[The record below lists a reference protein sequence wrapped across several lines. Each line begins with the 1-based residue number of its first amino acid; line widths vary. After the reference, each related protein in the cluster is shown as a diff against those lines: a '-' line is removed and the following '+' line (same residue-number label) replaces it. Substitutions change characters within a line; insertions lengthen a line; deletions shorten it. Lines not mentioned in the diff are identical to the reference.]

1 MNRIYKTLWS
11 RTKGCKVVVPEI
23 AKNHGEVGIVNHRVG
38 GGGNLLRITVL
49 AALLVGSASF
59 SDVLAAEVAD
69 TTVTAEETAE
79 DNSNHK
85 KNNEELS
92 EEALRMARS
101 AFARQAFSQN
111 GGMLFSMA
119 RSASVADDFHYISI
133 NGSSQDNNSNYD
145 NKGATAGGSIAI
157 GEKAKA
163 TDTGAIAIGLEATVP
178 IDNHGTTN
186 DGSYNRYAQAIGY
199 QATANQE
206 NAQAYGYQAKA
217 YGQRSIAMGS
227 EAKVYKVYPGES
239 KPRYYYS
246 RDSIAIGAKA
256 EVTEEASI
264 AIGKEAKVVVSEKN
278 QRDEF
283 SNSIAIGT
291 NAEVTKEHS
300 IAIGERANV
309 KDFCSIAIGYEAK
322 GENDNVVSIGASSVA
337 KGQKSTVLGY
347 SAKAEGQYGLA
358 LGGEAKAKGQYGLS
372 IGHGAESEENSSQ
385 AMGDGAKALKYDAQ
399 AYGSGAVANGFE
411 SIAIG
416 DHATTGVYDFSNNSP
431 GETAYQAVAIG
442 YFANAF
448 KNLSLAIGKQAK
460 AKETGSVALGTDTEV
475 AAESGVALGHEA
487 KVSEGIL
494 RGVAIGAKSVA
505 DRKALEDSEKR
516 NVYFGKDPKVIATIK
531 GYSGALSIGN
541 KNSNITRQIIG
552 VAAGQE
558 DTDAVNV
565 AQLRAVAEESIF
577 HYMSFRGDSGDATKP
592 DGTNYKNDGAK
603 ESQSIA
609 LGVKAIAKG
618 TGALA
623 IGYGANVPGTV
634 RDMYSTSTK
643 TNEHAIA
650 IGYEAQANN
659 QKAQAY
665 GYQAE
670 SHGFNSIA
678 IGTKAKIEKNN
689 NHDNWDVQDSIAIGT
704 ETEVKRKYSIAI
716 GYGAKVRDEKNP
728 NSTWSYGIA
737 IGSGAES
744 GNDATVAIGQRA
756 KATQTNSLAL
766 GYASEVSG
774 SSSIAMG
781 ISANNEGSG
790 SVAIGSGAKIE
801 KEADCSVALGSS
813 AKIVKGSDEAYAL
826 GSSAEASGSYSYAIG
841 RQARALSS
849 SAYAVGANAVANGS
863 SSLAIGNGANT
874 GTYTGGSKPV
884 IGAPADDAIAMGTSS
899 RATANYATAIGYTAK
914 ANKMNAI
921 AIGSTS
927 EVNAEG
933 SVAIGQRAR
942 VAEDIV
948 SGVALGTDSVADRKG
963 YETDIARQKVFSG
976 DDERVRNTLKSTKS
990 AVSVGDRSS
999 EMTRQIINVGAGE
1012 ADSDA
1017 VNVAQL
1023 RSVAE
1028 KAILHYMSFK
1038 GDSSDAGTPTNTNY
1052 LNDGARG
1059 AQSIAIG
1066 ASAISHGTGAM
1077 AIGYKAN
1084 VPEASYNEGNY
1095 VYKNNEYAQ
1104 AIGYETKADHKHALA
1119 YGYQA
1124 NSSGEDAI
1132 AIGSHAKVLNKS
1144 SKNIPS
1150 KSVAIGADAEV
1161 TGSTSIALGYNA
1173 KVVAKEG
1180 SDGNW
1185 GSSIAIGASANV
1197 TDYNSIAIGH
1207 ETKASESY
1215 SMAIGEQ
1222 AKAKGTSAIAQGY
1235 TAEAK
1240 GPCSIAIGQGAQAD
1254 ADYSQAFGQASHAF
1268 KKSAVAIA
1276 EESNAMDEYSIAFG
1290 YQTRAHGVD
1299 SIAYGRNAIA
1309 NGGASVAI
1317 GSSAQTGEYDWSK
1330 KVPGKDASYAV
1341 AIGNRAKAL
1350 AGHSIAMGEDA
1361 NAKKDSSMAIG
1372 RGSETNADYGVAMG
1386 YQARVA
1392 ENIVSGIAIGHGS
1405 IADRKAVTE
1414 DTEKVKA
1421 FFGGDD
1427 TVKGTFKG
1435 DVGAVSVGSES
1446 NTRQIIHVAAGIADS
1461 DAVNVAQLRAV
1472 AEKAILHYM
1481 SFKGDSADA
1490 NSPEDTNYKN
1500 DGAKAE
1506 RTIAI
1511 GPKAKANRIGAMA
1524 IGYGA
1529 KVLDNTHGNRGSS
1542 SYSDYY
1548 YNDYAQAIGF
1558 EAEADQA
1565 AAQAYGYKAKAYGYN
1580 SIAIGREAKVYK
1592 KYNSGESYSYT
1603 DLQDSIAIGHAAEV
1617 TEPSAIAIGSGAKVT
1632 DTPESKGNWSN
1643 SIAIGSSALVTN
1655 YNTIAIGYEAKSNS
1669 YSSIALGFQAKA
1681 DGGGYSIAQGY
1692 QAEAKGVYSVAF
1704 GCNAKSESNSYAIG
1718 NNVHSYAE
1726 NSLALGYSSETKGRK
1741 SFAIGYQARTYSDD
1755 SQAYGTEAVA
1765 NGNNSIA
1772 IGNTATTGIY
1782 NRGRDSVVGNAASG
1796 AIAIGYD
1803 ASAKAEYTIAIG
1815 YNADAKKQHGVVM
1828 GYSSEVNA
1836 DYGIAIGS
1844 GANVREKVDYGV
1856 ALGYGSIADRKAVT
1870 DDTEKEKAYFGTNKY
1885 AEQQSKIKNT
1895 FKGDMGALSIGT
1907 ESNTRQIINV
1917 AAGIADTDAVNVAQL
1932 RALEKTAVLHYMSF
1946 KGDDTDET
1954 TPDDT
1959 NYKNDG
1965 AKAEKTI
1972 AIGPKAKANRIGAM
1986 AIGYGAKVLDNVHG
2000 SSSSYYDYN
2009 YNDYAQAIGF
2019 EAEADQ
2025 AAAQAYGYKAKAYGY
2040 NSIAIGR
2047 EAKVY
2052 KKYNSGESYSYSH
2065 LQNSIAIG
2073 HEAEV
2078 TEENSIA
2085 IGVGAKVSKEKAD
2098 SSNIHNSIAIG
2109 STAIVNG
2116 YYSIAMGST
2125 ALAKGDYD
2133 LALGYEAKSTGGSGI
2148 ALGPSA
2154 KSFGSATISMGS
2166 AAQAD
2171 KTLGMA
2177 FGSNAHSY
2185 EEEAIAIGR
2194 LAEAK
2199 DTYSHAI
2206 GHEAK
2211 SYGSGSIAFGQN
2223 AISNGSSSV
2232 AIGGGAQTGEYDGSQ
2247 KVPKKDAS
2255 YAVAIGNGSKAL
2267 AAESIA
2273 MGLYANA
2280 KKDSSIAIGY
2290 NSETNA
2296 DFGVAMGYQSNVAEN
2311 VKGGVALGW
2320 SSKATREAVTEEEE
2334 KKKALYGGLDLV
2346 KGTFKGEVG
2355 AVSVG
2360 NESATRQIINVAP
2373 GTADSDAVNVAQ
2385 LRALK
2390 DAAVLHY
2397 MAFKGDSADA
2407 NSPEDTNYNNDGA
2420 KGTQSV
2426 AIGPKAQAYQTGTM
2440 AIGYGAKVLSNTHN
2454 TSGVEGTNN
2463 FAQAI
2468 GYGAIANQSSA
2479 QAYGHDAKAY
2489 GWGSIAMGHDA
2500 KVYRSYVAGQSES
2513 YSHLVDSIAI
2523 GTRAEVSQRASI
2535 AIGLQAKVVNKE
2547 NETST
2552 WSNSIAIGTE
2562 AKVMNQESTAIGVS
2576 AEVKGS
2582 QSMAFGYQATADG
2595 DTSIAQGYQAK
2606 AMGGSSMAIGREAK
2620 AEKTSMAIG
2629 TGAYSHADYSM
2640 AIGNSSD
2647 AQGEYSQAIGDGA
2660 KALGSNSQAYGRGAI
2675 VNGTESIAI
2684 GMSATAGVYTRSQ
2697 YGSGP
2702 VSTAG
2707 QAIAIGYGASA
2718 EQDRTIAIGYS
2729 SSVKKELSTAVGYG
2743 TSVQASYATAIG
2755 ASAGVDENIYGGVAL
2770 GSLSKA
2776 NRPARFKDVE
2786 KEKAY
2791 RSDENSVKATI
2802 TGNMGAVSV
2811 GNSSNTRQ
2819 IINVAA
2825 GEADTDAVNVAQLKA
2840 VAKAADVHYMSF
2852 KGDSTD
2858 PTDTGHTN
2866 YTNNGAQGDRS
2877 IAIGPKAISYYKGTM
2892 AIGYDAKV
2900 TSNSHSTSGEEN
2912 TNNYAQAIGYEALA
2926 DNLGAMAYGK
2936 GAKAMERYG
2945 QAMGYGAEAKGQYSI
2960 AIGFEAKVEK
2970 PESASQS
2977 DYIAFGIAQG
2987 YKAKVTGD
2995 RSLAYGYQAQALK
3008 YDAIAIGSDAK
3019 AEGNVSIAFGKDAE
3033 ATETY
3038 ALALGYSAKAPKS
3051 YALAIGSQI
3060 EANGSA
3066 AQAIGYNSK
3075 SEGDYAQAIG
3085 YSVGVKGAYA
3095 VAVGGNSKAE
3105 GTNAAAFG
3113 STAFAEGNAA
3123 LALGD
3128 SSHAKGDKTIAVGD
3142 GDALENYA
3150 ISIGYNA
3157 QAKKTYGVAVG
3168 YGAQVDINGGVAIG
3182 QQSVSNRAGL
3192 TTALDKGKA
3201 LFGTDEKVVATFK
3214 GSFGAFAVGDENNY
3228 TRQIIGVAAGRDDTD
3243 AVNVAQL
3250 RAAVSG
3256 EVSDNNTTQAVT
3268 GQKIKNYIG
3277 TLIDS
3282 SLGANK
3288 ANKNADNVDA
3298 GVWADRLGKG
3308 EVVSGDT
3315 KLVTGG
3321 KVATAVNGK
3330 ANNNAEGII
3339 VDAWK
3344 TKLGNGVVEENNAG
3358 FVTGGTV
3365 YDKLSQ
3371 FVGKD
3376 GTGIDVEAW
3385 TKILSKKG
3393 DVNIANSYLVTGT
3406 MVQKAL
3412 NGMVDI
3418 HGKGAIA
3425 TDWAKAIGKGEVTP
3439 NGEQLVTGGTV
3450 YKALAKKADN
3460 STMEENFSKLA
3471 AADES
3476 YLTNDNVKKWKQRL
3490 GVDGDFGA
3498 STIKNLTQDVEH
3510 IKAGYKVKVGASTF
3524 DVNLGETAPTIE
3536 FAGDEGNGLSV
3547 TSNLAK
3553 KQIIYKFDRDKL
3565 AKSITNEII
3574 NKINGNPP
3582 DTPVGSEIAVLTN
3595 VATGFEVIADNDKKA
3610 FNFGKGKESHNL
3622 SFTGT
3627 DKETMVKLTGTDD
3640 NPKVQVGIA
3649 DEFKKKVENKLDTN
3663 ASNLTDSHD
3672 ILAWQK
3678 KLGLVGDSAEQPA
3691 TGATSIHNVVTGLA
3705 TSVKTFNEN
3714 LAKKADVDASN
3725 IDPSVWGARLGTG
3738 LVADNDPNLVTGGK
3752 VRAAL
3757 NDKAGND
3764 ASGIDTAAWATK
3776 LGTGTV
3782 VTGDNHLVTGGKV
3795 AAEVAKKADVSGA
3808 NVDAEAWGTNLG
3820 TGRLTATE
3828 KKLVSGSTVF
3838 NALGDKADKTG
3849 ANVDASAWGTHLG
3862 TGTISAG
3869 ENKLVSGA
3877 TVHAALADKAN
3888 ISGSN
3893 VNAKNWAGVLGK
3905 DGKVS
3910 ENNPYLVTGG
3920 EVYQTVK
3927 DKADVSANNISV
3939 GLWASKLSQD
3949 AQVAV
3954 GNNKLVTGH
3963 MVSLALND
3971 RVKTDDFNTALNKK
3985 ANVNASNL
3993 AGNEANWVAALES
4006 KEIQKDANKF
4016 VTGDTVFK
4024 AISGLVTTETY
4035 ESGIKGKVDLD
4046 AKNLTKATDIL
4057 EWQKK
4062 LGIADSNSSTTTN
4075 IYTTVESLKS
4085 GYKVKAGDIKI
4096 DMKLGEDKTPTLE
4109 FAGDEENG
4117 LKVEADAAAKK
4128 ITYSFDKKKI
4138 AKSIT
4143 KDIMDQLSGGSTSGT
4158 GTPVLTNVSTGF
4170 TIKEGSSSKKFTFGK
4185 GKDDNNLTFAGVE
4198 EETSVILG
4206 GSEDNPKITVGLAE
4220 EFKAKVDSKV
4230 DLKTYNEAISKKANA
4245 DASGLGDGDKD
4256 AWRNALGGG
4265 TNKAR
4270 SKGFITGDTLHTAL
4284 SAKADSDFVNEK
4296 LGKIAEADAEY
4307 LTSDNVEKWKAR
4319 LGINGTMTGALPE
4332 QAKKDITNLKA
4343 GYQVK
4348 AGYTTFDMKL
4358 GSEVPPVVEFVG
4370 DTENGLKVAANGNDK
4385 KITYSIDKK
4394 KLAGALAADI
4404 LTKLG
4409 GQNPADPIFTNVA
4422 TGFDVKTATDSKS
4435 FTFGKGM
4442 TSHNLTFAGVAG
4454 DTTVRLEGTND
4465 NPVVTVGIADE
4476 FKNKVDG
4483 KLDINAGNLTEN
4495 ADILAWQKKLGIV
4508 DDTAIVPRT
4517 GDTAI
4522 SKTLTDLSGKVESVT
4537 NQLTGKANTNGN
4549 NISVKDWAGILGVG
4563 QVADNDGN
4571 LVTGN
4576 TVSTALKGKANN
4588 NAKGVDV
4595 KAWAS
4600 TLGVGKVVSGDDNL
4614 VKGTTVAE
4622 ALDKKV
4628 GTTEFNKAMADKADL
4643 DASNLKDYKKNW
4655 QNALGGGIVEDGNSD
4670 FVTGNTVAKALEKK
4684 AGMNGEGISV
4694 NNWIDKL
4701 GNGEININEK
4711 KLVSGAIVYK
4721 ALQGKASND
4730 AQGIDLNKW
4739 TQELGKGTIAGA
4751 NDSGLVTGSIVKSEL
4766 DKKAD
4771 LSAKNID
4778 AALWTS
4784 KLGEGAA
4791 VEDSNKKFVTGGM
4804 VKTALDAK
4812 VSTDT
4817 FTKGMDSKANIDASN
4832 LAENKVKWQ
4841 DVLGGGIVK
4850 DGNLDF
4856 VTGGTVATALSQKL
4870 DTKTYDE
4877 GIKTK
4882 ADLSAQNLTDAN
4894 DILAW
4899 QKKMGILDEKAKQP
4913 LTSMNNISAAITKMN
4928 NSIKAVNESLDTKA
4942 NTDAGNIVETKW
4954 LAKLGTN
4961 DISDGNTKLATSTG
4975 VSNALS
4981 DKADKAY
4988 VTGGFTDLASADA
5001 KYLTA
5006 ENVNKW
5012 KARLGI
5018 DGTVTGK
5025 IPANVESDLTNL
5037 KKGYVVSAGG
5047 TKIEM
5052 KLGKATAPTLEFAG
5066 NDENGLMVKAD
5077 SDANK
5082 VIYSIDKTKLANAL
5096 AGDMLTKL
5104 GGENPT
5110 DPIFTN
5116 VATGFDV
5123 KAGSTTKS
5131 FSFGKGKTGH
5141 YLTFAGT
5148 ADETMV
5154 TLGGSD
5160 DKPLVTIGLA
5170 EKFKQKVDGKVSK
5183 DASELKD
5190 TGDVLKWQKALGIA
5204 EDDAVTAKLGD
5215 NSVAKRLS
5223 GLSVSVENIKAI
5235 KADIDAK
5242 NVNAVE
5248 WRKALGQGQVV
5259 TGETKLVDGNAVAKA
5274 LEGKANKD
5282 ASSLD
5287 AEVWGKALGTGNIQA
5302 GDKKLVT
5309 AETVKSALS
5318 EKAGNKAEHILVDAW
5333 ASTLGIGEVENGNK
5347 NLVTGG
5353 KVATALDLKANKD
5366 ATDLDAKVWGKALG
5380 TGNIKAGGNELV
5392 TAETVKSALSEKA
5405 NNDAQGIKLDKWTE
5419 ELGKGTINGTNDG
5432 GLVTGNTVKNALV
5445 GKADQNAN
5453 NINVGLW
5460 TDKLSKNS
5468 QIADN
5473 DTGLVTGG
5481 QVKTALDGKVSVAD
5495 FNNGMLKKA
5504 DLDAGNLNDDAKLN
5518 WRTALGGGV
5527 IQSGSKGFVT
5537 GETVHTALGK
5547 KLDATTYDDGMKTK
5561 VNLNADNLTTPAD
5574 ILAWQKKLGIIDQNS
5589 QLGSTTTNI
5598 YNTINQLKGG
5608 FTMKGDGTEQFDV
5621 ELGENKKT
5629 VTFKGASL
5637 ADDNAT
5643 GILTAAANKADHSV
5657 TYTLHTNK
5665 LKEELGLIVPVQPGQ
5680 TASTKTIGTMV
5691 GELNTAVEGKANK
5704 NASNITDPSDILAWQ
5719 KALGIVDSSSSTPSV
5734 TNISKTV
5741 TNINTTV
5748 ESLKSGY
5755 KVKVG
5760 DEKIEMKLGEGTTP
5774 VIEFAGDETN
5784 GLSVKA
5790 DVTNKKVTY
5799 SFDKSKLVQ
5808 NITGDVIT
5816 HINSNNTTA
5825 ITNVATGFTIKEG
5838 STEKAFGFGKGK
5850 EDHKLIFAG
5859 TAGETTVTL
5868 TGTDSPTVTVGLDSA
5883 FKDKVNGKVDTVTFT
5898 NAIGTKAN
5906 ADASDLGA
5914 TNIGKWRTA
5923 LGSAQIAQD
5932 NPGFVTGGQVYSALD
5947 KKADTATV
5955 NQNLNKLA
5963 AADDSYLTADNIEKW
5978 KTALGVGDSAQPLSK
5993 SIEKLESGKANV
6005 KGDNIDVTNGQWAS
6019 KLGIGKVAKDN
6030 GNLVTGRTVHEAMS
6044 KKADSTYVDEEL
6056 GKVASANNK
6065 YLTQTNIT
6073 NWRNALGGEI
6083 EENAVGFVTGDAV
6096 YKKLAGKLD
6105 TETFT
6110 TKVNELNT
6118 AIGTKADTANLNKLA
6133 AADGTYLTTAN
6144 IKKWKNALGVGKV
6157 DLSEK
6162 ANVTGDNIDVTN
6174 GKWASKL
6181 GIGKVAK
6188 DDGNLVTGNTVFAK
6202 LEEKLNVS
6210 TFNTKVGELTTTIT
6224 QKADTTTVNQNL
6236 EKLAAADGTYLTTAN
6251 IEKWKKAL
6259 GVGKVDLSEKA
6270 NIDGANITEDKWLA
6284 KLGSDVISGS
6294 NKKFVSGK
6302 AVFGELSKKA
6312 STDDLKKLAA
6322 ADKTVL
6328 TDDNVNAWKA
6338 RLGINGTIPGN
6349 VATEIHNIK
6358 QGMIFK
6364 DGQNGS
6370 VNVTLGN
6377 ASAPEFT
6384 FVGKNGI
6391 TTKVV
6396 DATKKEMTF
6405 SMNWEGQNVPKFHV
6419 YNKKEMRRR
6428 ARSVDSTIGV
6438 EAGNG
6443 LSFNHLNMVF
6453 GEGLK
6458 ATEETGPNNEKYIY
6472 VKSTVTPSE
6481 SKPILDGLTLEKLK
6495 VSDVT
6500 TKSLTT
6506 GKVTADSVVT
6516 KEVKVGDKTYISDKG
6531 LDANGKKIANVLKGE
6546 ADTDAVNVGQLK
6558 ERDVKIDKL
6567 DKAVIGVGT
6576 AVGKLGQAVS
6586 KVQAESREG
6595 DAMSAAMA
6603 ALKPLDFD
6611 PFKRSQIMAGVGS
6624 YRGKQAFAMGLAHYA
6639 NEDTLLHAGL
6649 SYAGSSNLM
6658 ANAGISL
6665 RFGNA
6670 ADHRAKLL
6678 RDALMP
6684 QYAGGP
6690 ISSVYMMQTEMTS
6703 LKKENSS
6710 LKNKVKK
6717 LEEENSDANSRIAE
6731 LERQMKEVLANMKK

>member
-1 MNRIYKTLWS
+1 M
-11 RTKGCKVVVPEI
+11 
-23 AKNHGEVGIVNHRVG
+23 
-38 GGGNLLRITVL
+38 
-49 AALLVGSASF
+49 VGSASF
-59 SDVLAAEVAD
+59 SDVLAAEVVD
-69 TTVTAEETAE
+69 TTVTTEETAEGNNGEKTE

-199 QATANQE
+199 QAIANQE

-239 KPRYYYS
+239 KPRWHYTQ
-246 RDSIAIGAKA
+246 DSIAIGTKA
-256 EVTEEASI
+256 EVTEKTSI
-264 AIGKEAKVVVSEKN
+264 AIGYEAKVVVSEKN

-309 KDFCSIAIGYEAK
+309 KDFCSIAIGYGAK

-689 NHDNWDVQDSIAIGT
+689 THANWDVQDSIAIGT
-704 ETEVKRKYSIAI
+704 ETEVKRTYSIAI
-716 GYGAKVRDEKNP
+716 GYQAKVRDEKNP
-728 NSTWSYGIA
+728 DSTWSAGIA
-737 IGSGAES
+737 IGHGAES
-744 GNDATVAIGQRA
+744 GDGGTVAIGQGA
-756 KATQTNSLAL
+756 KATQSNSLAL
-766 GYASEVSG
+766 GYASKVSG

-781 ISANNEGSG
+781 LSANNEGFA
-790 SVAIGSGAKIE
+790 SVAIGSGATIE
-801 KEADCSVALGSS
+801 KEAQYSVALGSS
-813 AKIVKGSDEAYAL
+813 AKIVKGSKEAYAL

-841 RQARALSS
+841 REARALSS
-849 SAYAVGANAVANGS
+849 SAYAAGANAVANGS

-899 RATANYATAIGYTAK
+899 RATAYYATAIGYTAK

-921 AIGSTS
+921 AIGSNS

-976 DDERVRNTLKSTKS
+976 DDERVRNTLKSTRS

-1023 RSVAE
+1023 RAVAE

-1052 LNDGARG
+1052 LNDGAKG

-1124 NSSGEDAI
+1124 NSSGEDSI
-1132 AIGSHAKVLNKS
+1132 AIGSRAKVFNS
-1144 SKNIPS
+1144 NKNIPS

-1161 TGSTSIALGYNA
+1161 TGSTSVALGYNA

-1222 AKAKGTSAIAQGY
+1222 AKAKGTSALAQGH

-1240 GPCSIAIGQGAQAD
+1240 GTRSIAIGQAAQAD

-1290 YQTRAHGVD
+1290 YQTRAHGVG

-1317 GSSAQTGEYDWSK
+1317 GSGAQTGEYDWSK

-1341 AIGNRAKAL
+1341 AIGDRSKAL

-1421 FFGGDD
+1421 FFGGDN

-1592 KYNSGESYSYT
+1592 KYDSGESYSYSY
-1603 DLQDSIAIGHAAEV
+1603 LQDSIAIGHAAEV
-1617 TEPSAIAIGSGAKVT
+1617 TEQSAIAIGSGAKVT

-1704 GCNAKSESNSYAIG
+1704 GYNAKSESNSYAIG

-1755 SQAYGTEAVA
+1755 SQAYGTDAVA
-1765 NGNNSIA
+1765 NGNSSIA

-1782 NRGRDSVVGNAASG
+1782 NRGSDSVVGNAASG
-1796 AIAIGYD
+1796 AIAIGGG
-1803 ASAKAEYTIAIG
+1803 ASAKAEDTIAIG
-1815 YNADAKKQHGVVM
+1815 YGADAKKQYGVVM

-1836 DYGIAIGS
+1836 DYGTAIGTR
-1844 GANVREKVDYGV
+1844 ANVREKVDYGV

-2000 SSSSYYDYN
+2000 SRSSSYYDYY

-2052 KKYNSGESYSYSH
+2052 KKYNSGESYSYFH

-2098 SSNIHNSIAIG
+2098 SSNIHNSIAVG
-2109 STAIVNG
+2109 SSAIVNG

-2125 ALAKGDYD
+2125 ALAKGNYD

-2320 SSKATREAVTEEEE
+2320 SSKATRKAVTEEEE

-2360 NESATRQIINVAP
+2360 SESATRQIINVAP

-2407 NSPEDTNYNNDGA
+2407 NSPEETNYNNDGA
-2420 KGTQSV
+2420 KGTQSI

-2500 KVYRSYVAGQSES
+2500 KVYRSYVDGQSES

-2552 WSNSIAIGTE
+2552 WSNSIAIGTA
-2562 AKVMNQESTAIGVS
+2562 AKVMNQGSTAIGDS

-2582 QSMAFGYQATADG
+2582 QSMAFGYQAKADG
-2595 DTSIAQGYQAK
+2595 DISIAQGYQAK

-2660 KALGSNSQAYGRGAI
+2660 KALGSNSQAYGHGAI

-2743 TSVQASYATAIG
+2743 TSVQANYATAIG

-2776 NRPARFKDVE
+2776 DRPARSKDVE
-2786 KEKAY
+2786 KDKAY

-2802 TGNMGAVSV
+2802 TGSMGAVSV

-2840 VAKAADVHYMSF
+2840 VAKAADIHYMSF

-2858 PTDTGHTN
+2858 PTDTVHTN
-2866 YTNNGAQGDRS
+2866 YKNNGAQGDRS
-2877 IAIGPKAISYYKGTM
+2877 IAIGSKAISYYKGTM

-2900 TSNSHSTSGEEN
+2900 TSNSHNTSGEEN

-3008 YDAIAIGSDAK
+3008 NDAIAIGSDAK
-3019 AEGNVSIAFGKDAE
+3019 SKESGSIAFGKNAE
-3033 ATETY
+3033 ATESY
-3038 ALALGYSAKAPKS
+3038 ALALGYSAKAPRT

-3128 SSHAKGDKTIAVGD
+3128 SSHAKGDKTIAIGD

-3157 QAKKTYGVAVG
+3157 QAKKTYGVAIG
-3168 YGAQVDINGGVAIG
+3168 YNAQVDINGGVAIG

-3192 TTALDKGKA
+3192 TNALDKGKA
-3201 LFGTDEKVVATFK
+3201 LFGADEKVVATFK

-3250 RAAVSG
+3250 KAAVSG
-3256 EVSDNNTTQAVT
+3256 DISDNNTDKAVT

-3282 SLGANK
+3282 SLGSNK

-3330 ANNNAEGII
+3330 AGINAENII

-3344 TKLGNGVVEENNAG
+3344 TKLGNGVVEENNGG

-3376 GTGIDVEAW
+3376 GTGIDLDAW
-3385 TKILSKKG
+3385 TGILSSKG
-3393 DVNIANSYLVTGT
+3393 AVNSANKYLVTGA

-3418 HGKGAIA
+3418 HGNGAIP
-3425 TDWAKAIGKGEVTP
+3425 TDWAKAIGKGEVTL

-3450 YKALAKKADN
+3450 YNALAKKADN

-3524 DVNLGETAPTIE
+3524 DMNLGETAPTIE
-3536 FAGDEGNGLSV
+3536 FAGDEENGLSV

-3553 KQIIYKFDRDKL
+3553 KKITYKFDRDKL

-3595 VATGFEVIADNDKKA
+3595 VATGFDVIADNDKKA

-3627 DKETMVKLTGTDD
+3627 DKETTVTLTGTDD

-3649 DEFKKKVENKLDTN
+3649 KEFIDKVNKKVDVN
-3663 ASNLTDSHD
+3663 ASNLTD

-3678 KLGLVGDSAEQPA
+3678 KLGLVGDNAEQPA
-3691 TGATSIHNVVTGLA
+3691 IGDKSIHSVVTGLVS
-3705 TSVKTFNEN
+3705 SVKSVSDS
-3714 LAKKADVDASN
+3714 LANKANSDASN
-3725 IDPSVWGARLGTG
+3725 VDPVTWGTNLGKG
-3738 LVADNDPNLVTGGK
+3738 YVADKESRLVNGDSVYK
-3752 VRAAL
+3752 AVNERAYINAS
-3757 NDKAGND
+3757 NIKASD
-3764 ASGIDTAAWATK
+3764 WATK
-3776 LGTGTV
+3776 LGTGDV
-3782 VTGDNHLVTGGKV
+3782 VIGDKNLVTGEKV
-3795 AAEVAKKADVSGA
+3795 ALAVENKADVTGA
-3808 NVDAEAWGTNLG
+3808 NVDAE
-3820 TGRLTATE
+3820 
-3828 KKLVSGSTVF
+3828 K
-3838 NALGDKADKTG
+3838 
-3849 ANVDASAWGTHLG
+3849 
-3862 TGTISAG
+3862 
-3869 ENKLVSGA
+3869 
-3877 TVHAALADKAN
+3877 
-3888 ISGSN
+3888 
-3893 VNAKNWAGVLGK
+3893 WAGILGAK
-3905 DGKVS
+3905 GDIA
-3910 ENNPYLVTGG
+3910 ENNKYLVTGNT
-3920 EVYQTVK
+3920 VYQITK
-3927 DKADVSANNISV
+3927 DKAGIGGEGITV
-3939 GLWASKLSQD
+3939 GLWAAKLSKD

-3954 GNNKLVTGH
+3954 GNKNLVTGE
-3963 MVSLALND
+3963 MVSLAIAD
-3971 RVKTDDFNTALNKK
+3971 RVKKDDFNSAINKK
-3985 ANVNASNL
+3985 ANVDASNL
-3993 AGNEANWVAALES
+3993 ADNVVNWVAALES
-4006 KEIQKDANKF
+4006 KEIQKGANKF
-4016 VTGDTVFK
+4016 VTGDTVSK
-4024 AISGLVTTETY
+4024 ALSRLVTTDTY
-4035 ESGIKGKVDLD
+4035 ESGINGKVDLN
-4046 AKNLTKATDIL
+4046 AKNLTQATDIL

-4062 LGIADSNSSTTTN
+4062 LGIADPNSLTPSTT
-4075 IYTTVESLKS
+4075 YTTVESLKS

-4096 DMKLGEDKTPTLE
+4096 DMKLGEDTIPTLE

-4117 LKVEADAAAKK
+4117 LKVEADVAAKK

-4158 GTPVLTNVSTGF
+4158 GVPVLTNVSTGF

-4185 GKDDNNLTFAGVE
+4185 GKEDNNLTFAGVE
-4198 EETSVILG
+4198 GETSVILG
-4206 GSEDNPKITVGLAE
+4206 GSDDNPKITVGLAE
-4220 EFKAKVDSKV
+4220 EFKEKVDSKV

-4245 DASGLGDGDKD
+4245 DASGLGDGDKE
-4256 AWRNALGGG
+4256 AWRTALGGG

-4270 SKGFITGDTLHTAL
+4270 SKGFITGDTLYTAL
-4284 SAKADSDFVNEK
+4284 STKADSDFVNEK

-4358 GSEVPPVVEFVG
+4358 GAEVPPVVEFVG
-4370 DTENGLKVAANGNDK
+4370 DKENGLKVAANGNDK
-4385 KITYSIDKK
+4385 TITYSIDKK

-4409 GQNPADPIFTNVA
+4409 GQNIADPIFTNVA

-4537 NQLTGKANTNGN
+4537 NQLKDKANTKAD
-4549 NISVKDWAGILGVG
+4549 NISVKDWATKLGVG

-4571 LVTGN
+4571 LVTGD
-4576 TVSTALKGKANN
+4576 TVNAALKGKANN
-4588 NAKGVDV
+4588 NAEGVDV

-4600 TLGVGKVVSGDDNL
+4600 TLGVGKVVPGDDNL
-4614 VKGTTVAE
+4614 VKGTTVAA
-4622 ALDKKV
+4622 ALEKKV
-4628 GTTEFNKAMADKADL
+4628 EITEFNKAMAGKADL
-4643 DASNLKDYKKNW
+4643 DASNLGDNKAKW
-4655 QNALGGGIVEDGNSD
+4655 QVALGGGVVEAGNSD
-4670 FVTGNTVAKALEKK
+4670 FVTGDTVAKALEKK
-4684 AGMNGEGISV
+4684 AGTNGEDISV
-4694 NNWIDKL
+4694 DNWIDKL

-4711 KLVSGAIVYK
+4711 KLVRGATVYK
-4721 ALQGKASND
+4721 ALQDKASND
-4730 AQGIDLNKW
+4730 AQGINLKKW

-4751 NDSGLVTGSIVKSEL
+4751 NDSGLVTGSTVKSEL

-4817 FTKGMDSKANIDASN
+4817 FTKGMADKANLDASN
-4832 LAENKVKWQ
+4832 LGKNKVKWQ
-4841 DVLGGGIVK
+4841 EVLGGGIVK

-4913 LTSMNNISAAITKMN
+4913 LTSMNNISAAITQAN
-4928 NSIKAVNESLDTKA
+4928 NNIKAVNESLENKA
-4942 NTDAGNIVETKW
+4942 NIGAENIQETKW
-4954 LAKLGTN
+4954 LAKLGTD
-4961 DISDGNTKLATSTG
+4961 DISDGNTKLATSMG
-4975 VSNALS
+4975 VYNALS
-4981 DKADKAY
+4981 DKVDKAY
-4988 VTGGFTDLASADA
+4988 VNGGFADLASADA

-5052 KLGKATAPTLEFAG
+5052 KLGKATVPTLEFAG

-5148 ADETMV
+5148 GDETMV

-5160 DKPLVTIGLA
+5160 DKPSVTIGLA

-5223 GLSVSVENIKAI
+5223 GLSASVENIKAS

-5242 NVNAVE
+5242 NVNAAE

-5259 TGETKLVDGNAVAKA
+5259 KGEEKLVDGNAVAGA
-5274 LEGKANKD
+5274 LDLKANKD
-5282 ASSLD
+5282 ASGLN
-5287 AEVWGKALGTGNIQA
+5287 AEVWGKALGTGNIQV

-5333 ASTLGIGEVENGNK
+5333 ATKLGIGELKNGNK
-5347 NLVTGG
+5347 NLVTGE

-5392 TAETVKSALSEKA
+5392 TAETVKGALSEKA
-5405 NNDAQGIKLDKWTE
+5405 NNDAQGINLAKWTE
-5419 ELGKGTINGTNDG
+5419 ELGKGTIKGAKDG

-5445 GKADQNAN
+5445 DKADLNAE

-5460 TDKLSKNS
+5460 TAKLSKDS
-5468 QIADN
+5468 HIADN

-5495 FNNGMLKKA
+5495 FNGGMLKKA
-5504 DLDAGNLNDDAKLN
+5504 NLDASNLDDDAKLN

-5537 GETVHTALGK
+5537 GETVNMALGK
-5547 KLDATTYDDGMKTK
+5547 KLDATTYDNGMKTK

-5589 QLGSTTTNI
+5589 KVGSTTTNI

-5629 VTFKGASL
+5629 VTFKGAAL
-5637 ADDNAT
+5637 ADDEAT
-5643 GILTAAANKADHSV
+5643 GILTAAANKTDHSV
-5657 TYTLHTNK
+5657 TYTLHTKK
-5665 LKEELGLIVPVQPGQ
+5665 LKEELGLNVPVQPGQ

-5704 NASNITDPSDILAWQ
+5704 NASNITDASDILAWQ
-5719 KALGIVDSSSSTPSV
+5719 KKLGIVDSSSSTPSV

-5741 TNINTTV
+5741 NNINTTV

-5816 HINSNNTTA
+5816 HINSGNTTA

-5868 TGTDSPTVTVGLDSA
+5868 AGNDSPTVTVGLDST
-5883 FKDKVNGKVDTVTFT
+5883 FKDKVNGKVDTATFT
-5898 NAIGTKAN
+5898 EAIAKKAN
-5906 ADASDLGA
+5906 ADASDLGN
-5914 TNIGKWRTA
+5914 TNIGKWRKA
-5923 LGSAQIAQD
+5923 LGSAQIGQN
-5932 NPGFVTGGQVYSALD
+5932 NPGFVTGGQVWSALG

-5963 AADDSYLTADNIEKW
+5963 AADDSYLTAENINKW
-5978 KTALGVGDSAQPLSK
+5978 KKVLGVGDSAQPLSK

-6019 KLGIGKVAKDN
+6019 KLGTGKVLKDD
-6030 GNLVTGRTVHEAMS
+6030 GNLVTGRTVHAAML
-6044 KKADSTYVDEEL
+6044 KKADTTYVDEEL
-6056 GKVASANNK
+6056 GKVASANTK
-6065 YLTQTNIT
+6065 YLTQTNIA
-6073 NWRNALGGEI
+6073 NWRNALGGDI

-6110 TKVNELNT
+6110 TKVNDLNT

-6144 IKKWKNALGVGKV
+6144 IEKWKKVLGVG
-6157 DLSEK
+6157 DSAQPLSKSIEKLETEK

-6181 GIGKVAK
+6181 GIGKVEK
-6188 DDGNLVTGNTVFAK
+6188 DNGNLVTGKTVFAK

-6210 TFNTKVGELTTTIT
+6210 TFNTKVGELTTAIGT
-6224 QKADTTTVNQNL
+6224 KADTITVNQNL
-6236 EKLAAADGTYLTTAN
+6236 EKLASADGTYLTTAN
-6251 IEKWKKAL
+6251 IEKWKKVL
-6259 GVGKVDLSEKA
+6259 GVGDSAQPLSKSIEKLETEKA
-6270 NIDGANITEDKWLA
+6270 NVTGDNIDVTNGKWA
-6284 KLGSDVISGS
+6284 SKLGI
-6294 NKKFVSGK
+6294 GK
-6302 AVFGELSKKA
+6302 VEKDNGNLVTGKVVFGELSKKA

-6328 TDDNVNAWKA
+6328 TDANVIAWKA

-6349 VATEIHNIK
+6349 VATEIDNIK
-6358 QGMIFK
+6358 KGMIFK

-6370 VNVTLGN
+6370 ANVTLGN

-6384 FVGKNGI
+6384 FVGENGI
-6391 TTKVV
+6391 TTKV
-6396 DATKKEMTF
+6396 DAAKKEMTF
-6405 SMNWEGQNVPKFHV
+6405 SMNWEDKNAPKFHV

-6438 EAGNG
+6438 EAGTG

-6458 ATEETGPNNEKYIY
+6458 ATEEIGPNNEKYIY

-6595 DAMSAAMA
+6595 DAMGAAMA

-6690 ISSVYMMQTEMTS
+6690 ISSVYMMQTEMVS